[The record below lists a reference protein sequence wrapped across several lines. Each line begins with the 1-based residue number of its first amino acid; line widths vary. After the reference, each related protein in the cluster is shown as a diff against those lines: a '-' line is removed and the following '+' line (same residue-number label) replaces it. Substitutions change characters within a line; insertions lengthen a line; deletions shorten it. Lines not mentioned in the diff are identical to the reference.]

1 MAYHV
6 ANLPLPAP
14 LPALFPHSSHS
25 TFSSPSS
32 LRDLAARAVASSIS
46 ALPANLRVLPPELA
60 HLVFSFLPLPLE
72 FPALDAF
79 ARTGFWQPE
88 SLSLASL
95 HLPQYPASFPAR
107 FPLER
112 LAAFASSLR
121 RVNLSGCRWLRDL
134 EPLSVLPR
142 LSCLGIAGCTSLHQ
156 SALSMLCYLP
166 SLTCLDLSRNPQVN
180 DGTAT
185 AVIPWIPSLRHLDL
199 SHTAVTSAFLDSL
212 TYGARLKGWR
222 NDAEK
227 SSRKA
232 EARKAAKRP
241 WWGAVTDTYQSE
253 DAPATGCLTK
263 RPRPNH
269 EQHQQLQLPQERQPM
284 SQEHQQQQQQQ
295 NLEGQQVE
303 EQSEWPECHLI
314 HLRLQ
319 GTAVDRAGASHLL
332 GLSATAPRGGI
343 FCLDLRD
350 TSVKGDVLTKLR
362 STFHLLSPPNQ
373 PRLLCRTNALALNI
387 LRTYPG
393 PAPESSHRTSSFDD
407 RPLSGGWDTNERGGE
422 RGRGGGRSARGGGR
436 VESWGSGSEGGGE
449 GASASAAPAAAPAA
463 AAASPREVHEWMCG
477 CQLTGA
483 NTPAGKQTG
492 TCSSKSG
499 SNSSGSICRSG
510 SRSKGSVL
518 VGRPMERSNVAAPGW
533 QESWMHD
540 GVMSFLCAPPS
551 PPPPL
556 RAPPLAPL
564 PPPLASRTPPSL
576 LHPAPWY
583 YPHPSLPPFH

>member
-134 EPLSVLPR
+134 EPLS
-142 LSCLGIAGCTSLHQ
+142 G
-156 SALSMLCYLP
+156 
-166 SLTCLDLSRNPQVN
+166 
-180 DGTAT
+180 
-185 AVIPWIPSLRHLDL
+185 IPSLRHLDL

-212 TYGARLKGWR
+212 TY
-222 NDAEK
+222 
-227 SSRKA
+227 
-232 EARKAAKRP
+232 
-241 WWGAVTDTYQSE
+241 VTDTYQSE